1 MGRLLGTRATRG
13 ARLAPWVRV
22 GAALVF
28 VVFGVGKFTAHATE
42 LSSFRGYGLPS
53 PDTFVYAIGLLELIA
68 GLMLGVGALTRLA
81 AIVLAGDMA
90 GAIVVA
96 GFGHGEVVPSLTL
109 APALLAAMLFL
120 LVVGPG
126 GLALDTQIA
135 ARTAPQQG
143 EPCRFNERMF
153 RQNDKAS
160 T

>member
-22 GAALVF
+22 GAAVVF
-28 VVFGVGKFTAHATE
+28 VVFGVGKFTAHASE

-53 PDTFVYAIGLLELIA
+53 PDAFVYAIGLLELIA

-81 AIVLAGDMA
+81 AIVLAGDMV

-96 GFGHGEVVPSLTL
+96 GFGQGEVVPSLTL
-109 APALLAAMLFL
+109 APALLVAMLFI

-126 GLALDTQIA
+126 SFALDTHVA
-135 ARTAPQQG
+135 TRSAPEQG
-143 EPCRFNERMF
+143 EPCRFNERML
-153 RQNDKAS
+153 R
-160 T
+160 